1 VKGYDRS
8 LYFPTQTSFGWF
20 TITPML
26 QDLDFLAARVGQL
39 VQLTRQLQSQYAA
52 QQAKLNELEQERDA
66 LRTELQRRDAEYS
79 SAAERFAQ
87 HEAELQ
93 AVREEARAATAAAKA
108 EFDLLQSGMQ
118 VELSRFKLESEAL
131 KGRLSVTEADSS
143 RLRVV
148 ATKAREQI
156 DSILM
161 RLPGAP
167 QE

>member
-1 VKGYDRS
+1 VKGYDLS
-8 LYFPTQTSFGWF
+8 LYFPTQIVFGWF

-39 VQLTRQLQSQYAA
+39 VQLTRQLQAQYSA
-52 QQAKLNELEQERDA
+52 QQSKLTELEQERDA
-66 LRTELQRRDAEYS
+66 LRHELQSRDAEFS
-79 SAAERFAQ
+79 SASERFAE

-93 AVREEARAATAAAKA
+93 AVREAGLAAAAAARA
-108 EFDLLQSGMQ
+108 EFDLLQRDLQ
-118 VELSRFKLESEAL
+118 VEVSRYKLESETL
-131 KGRLSVTEADSS
+131 KGRLSATEADSS
-143 RLRVV
+143 RLRNV
-148 ATKAREQI
+148 ASKAREQI

>member
-1 VKGYDRS
+1 MKGYDWW
-8 LYFPTQTSFGWF
+8 LFFPTQIAAGWF

-39 VQLTRQLQSQYAA
+39 VQLARQLQSERAA
-52 QQAKLNELEQERDA
+52 QQARLTALEQERNA
-66 LRTELQRRDAEYS
+66 LRDELQRRDAEYS
-79 SAAERFAQ
+79 SASERMAD
-87 HEAELQ
+87 HEAQLQSVRDEAQAAVAAARSESDAMQADLQ
-93 AVREEARAATAAAKA
+93 A
-108 EFDLLQSGMQ
+108 
-118 VELSRFKLESEAL
+118 ELSRYKAESEAL
-131 KGRLSVTEADSS
+131 KGQLSVSQADSS

-148 ATKAREQI
+148 AAKAREQI